1 MYYICSILGMDKCLK
16 QVTDRYGTGCTFI
29 ILSNNPERIEVA
41 VKVQCTYTMSN
52 AIMMITC
59 RTIITLA
66 GHCLMYQICAVY
78 RQCSNWA
85 IYNSVTVYITCTPTS
100 VYYIPYFYI
109 HEMNCSVTMVTMV
122 YNCLAKPYTSD

>member
-1 MYYICSILGMDKCLK
+1 MDKCLK

-100 VYYIPYFYI
+100 VHYIPIAKI
-109 HEMNCSVTMVTMV
+109 HGKTFAVSSKTTKV
-122 YNCLAKPYTSD
+122 